1 MAYFNNSDKDALNA
15 TLAEETRKLKIAYCK
30 IGKLYADTCTE
41 PSGEYAQL
49 INAVR
54 ASQKNIISIRKQLA
68 AEENVKTCVNC
79 GASVS
84 KESSFCTACGK
95 PADKKEEPAPV
106 APVAPVAPAA
116 PVAPVAPSTTATCP
130 ACGRSV
136 ENGVKFCTFCGSP
149 MNAPAAAPQAISF
162 DEAFAAPAEPVSNK
176 CPTCS
181 SEYADDDIFCINC
194 GTKLR

>member
-79 GASVS
+79 GATVS
-84 KESSFCTACGK
+84 KESAFCTACGK
-95 PADKKEEPAPV
+95 PADKKEEPV
-106 APVAPVAPAA
+106 PVAPA
-116 PVAPVAPSTTATCP
+116 APVAPSTTATCP

-149 MNAPAAAPQAISF
+149 MNAPA
-162 DEAFAAPAEPVSNK
+162 EPVPNK

-181 SEYADDDIFCINC
+181 SEYADDDVFCINC